1 MVCSC
6 EGSVVWSGTRWC
18 PRHGLDQL
26 QLVILPSL
34 GVDLGWLPV
43 WLHCY
48 HRQQLQ
54 AAQHELTTNL
64 SLPCCRC
71 SCCLTRRP
79 RPASATPAC
88 CTPAAATGQLRSVC
102 LCPPWLITLQWLWA
116 TRFSSSEAPCLTM
129 RYVAIVVAAGRGAIC
144 GGLLLHFV
152 LLFFFSSSRMCFFVC
167 QPPCLP
173 MSSARPAPP
182 RLQTVTAA
190 VWEFDTLLSTYTPR
204 AAMPAPRT
212 RAGAAAVGGKI
223 YVAGGFAS
231 VTEDGGCW

>member
-1 MVCSC
+1 
-6 EGSVVWSGTRWC
+6 
-18 PRHGLDQL
+18 
-26 QLVILPSL
+26 
-34 GVDLGWLPV
+34 
-43 WLHCY
+43 
-48 HRQQLQ
+48 
-54 AAQHELTTNL
+54 
-64 SLPCCRC
+64 
-71 SCCLTRRP
+71 
-79 RPASATPAC
+79 
-88 CTPAAATGQLRSVC
+88 
-102 LCPPWLITLQWLWA
+102 
-116 TRFSSSEAPCLTM
+116 M

-231 VTEDGGCW
+231 VTEDGGCLLCRHKQCEISKAGCGADLQQQDWPGGSDRLDVMAR